1 MGVDVQMNKS
11 HSLTNM
17 LLLAQLG
24 QTPSLA
30 AHEIESVAARDV
42 APSLAVTIVS
52 QGDVILHTGERPS
65 SWGQLPAE
73 RVASIAA
80 LRLSNLMSV
89 LGGTLRLVDLLATSK
104 EPRLLP
110 NQPTKLAEVI
120 WQEAGLAAGEG
131 KLPVGLSALNLSPS
145 LLTKVLG
152 ELKNR
157 AKAAGRSLRVIVPAR
172 GHSELSAASVRQN
185 KLLTKGFEFVFIGR
199 PGGVLLGQTLVIH
212 DPNRDALLDRGIPA
226 ANARSGMLP
235 PKLARMMVN
244 CAIGDMKD
252 VAVYDPFCGNGRILL
267 EAALQG
273 YTVIGRDIDTSK
285 VEASI
290 KNLDWLRQNFSVEPK
305 YQVSQQDAVKAV
317 ADLPAHV
324 IAAETWLGPPLHL
337 LPYADKA
344 RGYAADVAAML
355 IPAIRSL
362 LAGKPKRVVLAVPAW
377 RLSGGGIQE
386 VPGVLDV
393 FRDNGY
399 GGECIARYARSDS
412 FVERMILEANPK

>member
-1 MGVDVQMNKS
+1 
-11 HSLTNM
+11 
-17 LLLAQLG
+17 
-24 QTPSLA
+24 
-30 AHEIESVAARDV
+30 
-42 APSLAVTIVS
+42 
-52 QGDVILHTGERPS
+52 
-65 SWGQLPAE
+65 
-73 RVASIAA
+73 
-80 LRLSNLMSV
+80 LSNFINR
-89 LGGTLRLVDLLATSK
+89 LGGTMRLVDLLADGQQ
-104 EPRLLP
+104 PRLLP
-110 NQPTKLAEVI
+110 NQPLKLAEVI
-120 WQEAGLAAGEG
+120 WNEAGLAAGSG
-131 KLPVGLSALNLSPS
+131 KLPIGLSALNLPPS
-145 LLTKVLG
+145 LLSKILG

-157 AKAAGRSLRVIVPAR
+157 AKAAGRSLRVVVPAR

-185 KLLTKGFEFVFIGR
+185 KLLSKGFEFVLIAR
-199 PGGVLLGQTLVIH
+199 PGGVLLGQTVAIH
-212 DPNRDALLDRGIPA
+212 DPNRDAQLDRGIPA

-244 CAIGDMKD
+244 CALGDLKD
-252 VAVYDPFCGNGRILL
+252 VTVYDPFCGNGRILL

-273 YTVIGRDIDTSK
+273 YPVIGRDVDATK
-285 VEASI
+285 VEASSN
-290 KNLDWLRQNFSVEPK
+290 NLEWLGQTYALHPDYK
-305 YQVSQQDAVKAV
+305 VSQQDATRAV

-362 LAGKPKRVVLAVPAW
+362 LAAKPRRVVLAVPAW
-377 RLSGGGIQE
+377 RLSGGGRQE

-412 FVERMILEANPK
+412 FVERVILEANPK